1 MIGVVTLTLSHPPKH
16 RRFKKEV
23 STDRVFLVL
32 AMGNVA
38 ALVALL
44 TVVILNRRVILNAIG
59 L

>member
-1 MIGVVTLTLSHPPKH
+1 MSPFPSIQN

-23 STDRVFLVL
+23 STDRVFLML

-38 ALVALL
+38 ALVVLL
-44 TVVILNRRVILNAIG
+44 ITVILNHRVILDAIG